1 MQTRRLFIVVLLV
14 LLCGANCSTVLAQA
28 KRRPLPDWIFEKPKP
43 SNRTFYYL
51 IEKGVGETET
61 EARNNAY
68 TQAFMQVAL
77 KLGIP
82 LNTEDISEAIASGSN
97 IRMLSQRFTIPL
109 NVVCYISRKNEN
121 ESGWNYWLL
130 CQVPE
135 IGHADDARFDDFND
149 CYRFSKYEERQAK
162 QAAVE
167 KEKVQKS
174 NTRAIVASTFIPG
187 LGQMI
192 KGQGGAGAAF
202 LVSELALFGGGT
214 ACYFLGQKSLKQ
226 MQAYGVSY
234 DDYLAAQKNKQVCD
248 IAMYTCFGLGAA
260 VHITNMVHAWLC
272 PDKHL
277 QSTVSFAP
285 TLIPTNE
292 YSSPSYAMGVG
303 VQYKF

>member
-1 MQTRRLFIVVLLV
+1 MKKYFLLFFMVLAPLLACAQTVKRVAILEVVDKEGKLSYSQKVLLRSRM
-14 LLCGANCSTVLAQA
+14 ARAIT
-28 KRRPLPDWIFEKPKP
+28 
-43 SNRTFYYL
+43 NREGYEAYDRSDIDAIMSEQDFQRS
-51 IEKGVGETET
+51 GVVSDSEI
-61 EARNNAY
+61 R
-68 TQAFMQVAL
+68 
-77 KLGIP
+77 KLGAMTGVSLILVTEGVLTGENQLFVSAKI
-82 LNTEDISEAIASGSN
+82 LNIETGRVEMMDNTMMGLNDEEMQKGCDMLIKRMIGVSANTIA
-97 IRMLSQRFTIPL
+97 
-109 NVVCYISRKNEN
+109 K
-121 ESGWNYWLL
+121 
-130 CQVPE
+130 
-135 IGHADDARFDDFND
+135 
-149 CYRFSKYEERQAK
+149 
-162 QAAVE
+162 E
-167 KEKVQKS
+167 KEQKKLS

-214 ACYFLGQKSLKQ
+214 TCYFLGQENLKK